1 MQISFRYQSR
11 ISSAIYNVRNLRL
24 SKIIP
29 RHTMPAR
36 NLRLQ
41 NVKTQMRLRCIIVHD
56 RRECL
61 IFSFQRR
68 RVCRDRDNYRM
79 PECRKLQNIM
89 QIINHHEEILRSC
102 EDRKI
107 ASRRS
112 AQLWTAEDYKAAIN
126 STRKA
131 RGSFYL

>member
-29 RHTMPAR
+29 RHDASSQLKASKCQNSDEAEMHYRAR
-36 NLRLQ
+36 SAGMSHILVSTPESLPGP
-41 NVKTQMRLRCIIVHD
+41 
-56 RRECL
+56 
-61 IFSFQRR
+61 
-68 RVCRDRDNYRM
+68 DNYRM